1 VTYNA
6 KGAASE
12 SMSGASEEDK
22 SKWLEVEVQDELR
35 RITARKEAG
44 RLYEEQEAQR
54 EAANHPEGRWM
65 DLDEYLDGEYVAPT
79 ADLGA
84 WREDRIQF
92 LYPGKW
98 HTMIGLTTAGKTFWA
113 LWQAK
118 AVMEDGGHVVYVH
131 FEESNP
137 AGTIARLLHMGAD
150 REMIRKQFHWP
161 RSHSWARGEMA
172 EEIER
177 LRDKPALAVLDG
189 INAACGA
196 HGWDVN
202 VACSVGAYRSM
213 FVYPL
218 TEMGCAVLSLG
229 HPVKNPG
236 RQGESYSYGAAGWL
250 NDVDG
255 VSYRLKSSDK
265 PISRGKEGRSW
276 LYSVKDRYGEVERW
290 GVYEDSKDMPWYFQ
304 GGFYVDDTE
313 TGPLG
318 VQHLKVTVPSID
330 PGAGQDKIDVGCQRV
345 VAFLKKTSPNFK
357 SQNDLH
363 NRMAADPDT
372 TPPQKGDMPVILQ
385 RLLDRELI
393 EWPEVARG
401 ARPGW
406 LLPEFGEE

>member
-1 VTYNA
+1 
-6 KGAASE
+6 
-12 SMSGASEEDK
+12 MSRDYG
-22 SKWLEVEVQDELR
+22 
-35 RITARKEAG
+35 TGKEATDPG
-44 RLYEEQEAQR
+44 LDYYVKEEARLLKIRAEGKKLYEEQEAALAR
-54 EAANHPEGRWM
+54 GEHPVGRWM
-65 DLDEYLDGEYVAPT
+65 DLDEYLDGSYVAPT
-79 ADLGA
+79 ACLGA
-84 WREDRIQF
+84 CRDDAIQF

-131 FEESNP
+131 FEEANP

-161 RSHSWARGEMA
+161 DSRPWTRGEMP

-177 LRDKPALAVLDG
+177 LSDAPALAVLDG
-189 INAACGA
+189 INAACGN
-196 HGWDVN
+196 HGWN
-202 VACSVGAYRSM
+202 VSEAGSVGLYRAM
-213 FVYPL
+213 FVHPL
-218 TEMGCAVLSLG
+218 TAVGAAVLSLG
-229 HPVKNPG
+229 HPVKNVA